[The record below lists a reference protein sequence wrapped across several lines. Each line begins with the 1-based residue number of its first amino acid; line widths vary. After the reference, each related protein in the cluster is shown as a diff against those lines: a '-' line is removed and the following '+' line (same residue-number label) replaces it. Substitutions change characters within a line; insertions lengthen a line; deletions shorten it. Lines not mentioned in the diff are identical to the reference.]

1 MEIDEINLLNK
12 FFHPEVKKVKKVKR
26 PIRQY
31 QTSTFNEE
39 SILFKVIYC
48 NA

>member
-12 FFHPEVKKVKKVKR
+12 FFHPEVKKVKR